1 MKVTIEHPLYD
12 TLLLPTEWRYS
23 AAIVGLIRFFDFIE
37 ETEGKKLYTY
47 TNDEDKNRYAVYSD
61 ICGYIQGILYNSTD
75 LTEERYLLFCEN
87 WYDREFQHRNVEW
100 LLTHIKE
107 FSQDN
112 INDINT
118 YLSGTSSN
126 TVMKKIFKGIKFDGT
141 NTDTIL
147 NLIDEHRLELIKE
160 TFRYKT
166 TMYRNFANTNKLM
179 SDINPHCRLLSYDL
193 DEGRKSKAASYYFDT
208 STFIARDIYEFD
220 FIPFA
225 FTYTKIGFFV
235 NSNTSIDALVKCNNQ
250 LKEKMDV
257 EDQIINNRVIRDG
270 DQTKLIK
277 AMLHS
282 NDFLNCDVEIICKDR
297 EQESFDTMLIRK
309 QALQRLKII
318 YDNYNL
324 RYVHKYNYNYWLN
337 VEEELIRC
345 CLNYTYLDKLLEQLL
360 LLSRMDTESRTIQ
373 IIQPLIEINVEWKG
387 DSAMKDKIKRARG
400 AGYQIGQVIL
410 SKNNGAN
417 KAKGYKNKL
426 TNAILAHDRDRVLE
440 ILLQLSSTQTATPTS
455 NGTNQIGDISTIY
468 DILDT
473 PDNWSDIAISF
484 TNAMIPSAKKEKE
497 EN

>member
-1 MKVTIEHPLYD
+1 MKATIEHPLYD

-23 AAIVGLIRFFDFIE
+23 AAIVGLIRFFDFIQ

-47 TNDEDKNRYAVYSD
+47 TNNEDKDRYVVYSD

-87 WYDREFQHRNVEW
+87 WYDREFQHRNVEA
-100 LLTHIKE
+100 LLTHIQK

-112 INDINT
+112 INDINS
-118 YLSGTSSN
+118 YLNGTSSN

-147 NLIDEHRLELIKE
+147 NLIDEHRLEIIKE

-179 SDINPHCRLLSYDL
+179 SDTNPHCRLLSYDL
-193 DEGRKSKAASYYFDT
+193 DENRKSKAASYYFDT
-208 STFIARDIYEFD
+208 STFIASDIYEFD

-235 NSNTSIDALVKCNNQ
+235 NSNTSIEALVKCNNQ

-257 EDQIINNRVIRDG
+257 EEQIINNRVIRDG

-282 NDFLNCDVEIICKDR
+282 DDFLNCDVEIICKDR

-309 QALQRLKII
+309 QALQRLKKI

-373 IIQPLIEINVEWKG
+373 IIQPLVQINMEWKG
-387 DSAMKDKIKRARG
+387 VNQTMQDTIERAKKVGYYIGKTIKE
-400 AGYQIGQVIL
+400 
-410 SKNNGAN
+410 KNGEN
-417 KAKGYKNKL
+417 KVKSYKNKL
-426 TNAILAHDRDRVLE
+426 INATVSHDRERVLE
-440 ILLQLSSTQTATPTS
+440 IMLQLSGYTD
-455 NGTNQIGDISTIY
+455 GEISTIY
-468 DILDT
+468 DILDN

-484 TNAMIPSAKKEKE
+484 TNAMIPYTKKEKE

>member
-47 TNDEDKNRYAVYSD
+47 TNNEDKDRYAVYSD
-61 ICGYIQGILYNSTD
+61 IFGYIQGILYNSTD

-87 WYDREFQHRNVEW
+87 WYDREFQHRNVEA
-100 LLTHIKE
+100 LLTHIKK

-112 INDINT
+112 INDINS
-118 YLSGTSSN
+118 YLNGTSSN
-126 TVMKKIFKGIKFDGT
+126 TVMKKIFKGIKFDET

-147 NLIDEHRLELIKE
+147 NLIDEHRLEIIKE

-179 SDINPHCRLLSYDL
+179 SDTNPHCRLLSYDL

-208 STFIARDIYEFD
+208 STFIASDIYEFD

-235 NSNTSIDALVKCNNQ
+235 NSNTSIEALVKCNNQ
-250 LKEKMDV
+250 LKENMDV
-257 EDQIINNRVIRDG
+257 EEQIINNRVIRDG

-282 NDFLNCDVEIICKDR
+282 DDFLNCDVEIICKDR
-297 EQESFDTMLIRK
+297 EHESFDTMLIRK
-309 QALQRLKII
+309 QALQRLKKI

-373 IIQPLIEINVEWKG
+373 IIQPLVQINMEWKG
-387 DSAMKDKIKRARG
+387 VNQTMQDTIERAKKVGYYIGKTIKE
-400 AGYQIGQVIL
+400 
-410 SKNNGAN
+410 KNGEN
-417 KAKGYKNKL
+417 KVKSYKNKL
-426 TNAILAHDRDRVLE
+426 INATVSHDRERVLE
-440 ILLQLSSTQTATPTS
+440 IMLQLSGYTD
-455 NGTNQIGDISTIY
+455 GEISTIY
-468 DILDT
+468 DILDN

-484 TNAMIPSAKKEKE
+484 TNAMIPYTKKEKE

>member
-1 MKVTIEHPLYD
+1 MKTTIEHPLYD

-47 TNDEDKNRYAVYSD
+47 TNNEDKDRYAVYSD

-87 WYDREFQHRNVEW
+87 WYDREFQHRNVEA
-100 LLTHIKE
+100 LLTHIQK

-112 INDINT
+112 INDINS
-118 YLSGTSSN
+118 YLNGTSSN

-147 NLIDEHRLELIKE
+147 NLIDEHRLEIIKE

-179 SDINPHCRLLSYDL
+179 SDTNPHCRLLSYDL
-193 DEGRKSKAASYYFDT
+193 DENRKSKAASYYFDT
-208 STFIARDIYEFD
+208 STFIASDIYEFD

-235 NSNTSIDALVKCNNQ
+235 NSNTSIEALVKCNNQ

-257 EDQIINNRVIRDG
+257 EEQIINNRVIRDG

-282 NDFLNCDVEIICKDR
+282 DDFLNCDVEIICKDR

-309 QALQRLKII
+309 QALQRLKKI

-373 IIQPLIEINVEWKG
+373 IIQPLVQINMEWKG
-387 DSAMKDKIKRARG
+387 VNQTMQDTIERAKKVGYYIGKTIKE
-400 AGYQIGQVIL
+400 
-410 SKNNGAN
+410 KNGEN
-417 KAKGYKNKL
+417 KVKSYKNKL
-426 TNAILAHDRDRVLE
+426 INATVSHDRERVLE
-440 ILLQLSSTQTATPTS
+440 IMLQLSGYTD
-455 NGTNQIGDISTIY
+455 GEISTIY
-468 DILDT
+468 DILDN

-484 TNAMIPSAKKEKE
+484 TNAMIPYTKKEKE

>member
-1 MKVTIEHPLYD
+1 MKATIEHPLYD

-47 TNDEDKNRYAVYSD
+47 TNNEDKDRYVVYSD

-87 WYDREFQHRNVEW
+87 WYDREFQHRNVEA
-100 LLTHIKE
+100 LLTHIQK

-112 INDINT
+112 INDINS
-118 YLSGTSSN
+118 YLNGTSSN

-147 NLIDEHRLELIKE
+147 NLIDEHRLEIIKE

-179 SDINPHCRLLSYDL
+179 SDTNPHCRLLSYDL
-193 DEGRKSKAASYYFDT
+193 DENRKSKAASYFFDT
-208 STFIARDIYEFD
+208 STFIASDIYEFD

-235 NSNTSIDALVKCNNQ
+235 NSNTSIEALVKCNNQ

-257 EDQIINNRVIRDG
+257 EEQIINNRVIRDG

-282 NDFLNCDVEIICKDR
+282 DDFLNCDVEIICKDR

-309 QALQRLKII
+309 QALQRLKKI

-373 IIQPLIEINVEWKG
+373 IIQPLVQINMEWKG
-387 DSAMKDKIKRARG
+387 VNQTMQDTIERAKKVGYYIGKTIKE
-400 AGYQIGQVIL
+400 
-410 SKNNGAN
+410 KNGEN
-417 KAKGYKNKL
+417 KVKSYKNKL
-426 TNAILAHDRDRVLE
+426 INATVSHDRERVLE
-440 ILLQLSSTQTATPTS
+440 IMLQLSGYTD
-455 NGTNQIGDISTIY
+455 GEISTIY
-468 DILDT
+468 DILDN

-484 TNAMIPSAKKEKE
+484 TNAMIPYTKKEKE

>member
-37 ETEGKKLYTY
+37 QTEGKKLYTY
-47 TNDEDKNRYAVYSD
+47 TNNEDKDRYAVYSD
-61 ICGYIQGILYNSTD
+61 IFGYIQGILYNSTD

-112 INDINT
+112 INDINS

-141 NTDTIL
+141 NTDTVL

-179 SDINPHCRLLSYDL
+179 SDTNPHCRLLSYDL

-208 STFIARDIYEFD
+208 STFIANDIYEFD

-235 NSNTSIDALVKCNNQ
+235 NSNTSIDALIKCNNQ

-257 EDQIINNRVIRDG
+257 EEQIINNRVIRDG

-309 QALQRLKII
+309 QALQRLKKI

-373 IIQPLIEINVEWKG
+373 IIQPLVQINMEWKG
-387 DSAMKDKIKRARG
+387 VNQTMQDTIERAKKVGYYIGKTIKE
-400 AGYQIGQVIL
+400 
-410 SKNNGAN
+410 KNGEN
-417 KAKGYKNKL
+417 KVKSYKNKL
-426 TNAILAHDRDRVLE
+426 INATVSHDRERVLE
-440 ILLQLSSTQTATPTS
+440 IMLQLSGYTD
-455 NGTNQIGDISTIY
+455 GEISTIY
-468 DILDT
+468 DILDN

-484 TNAMIPSAKKEKE
+484 TNAMIPYTKKEKE

>member
-1 MKVTIEHPLYD
+1 MKTTIEHPLYD

-47 TNDEDKNRYAVYSD
+47 TNNEDKDRYAVYSD

-87 WYDREFQHRNVEW
+87 WYDREFQHRNVEA
-100 LLTHIKE
+100 LLTHIQK

-112 INDINT
+112 INDINS
-118 YLSGTSSN
+118 YLNGTSSN

-147 NLIDEHRLELIKE
+147 NLIDEHRLEIIKE

-179 SDINPHCRLLSYDL
+179 SDTNPHCRLLSYDL
-193 DEGRKSKAASYYFDT
+193 DENRKSKAASYYFDT
-208 STFIARDIYEFD
+208 STFIASDIYEFD

-235 NSNTSIDALVKCNNQ
+235 NSNTSIEALVKCNNQ

-257 EDQIINNRVIRDG
+257 EEQIINNRVIRDG

-309 QALQRLKII
+309 QALQRLKKI

-360 LLSRMDTESRTIQ
+360 LLSRIDTESRTIQ
-373 IIQPLIEINVEWKG
+373 IIQPLVQINMEWKG
-387 DSAMKDKIKRARG
+387 VNQTMQDTIER
-400 AGYQIGQVIL
+400 
-410 SKNNGAN
+410 AN
-417 KAKGYKNKL
+417 KVGYYIGKTIKEKNGENKVKSYKNKL
-426 TNAILAHDRDRVLE
+426 INATVSHDRERVLE
-440 ILLQLSSTQTATPTS
+440 IMLQLSGYTD
-455 NGTNQIGDISTIY
+455 GEISTIY
-468 DILDT
+468 DILDN

-484 TNAMIPSAKKEKE
+484 TNAMIPYTKKEKE

>member
-1 MKVTIEHPLYD
+1 MKTTIEHPLYD

-37 ETEGKKLYTY
+37 QTEGKKLYTY
-47 TNDEDKNRYAVYSD
+47 TNNEDKDRYAVYSD

-87 WYDREFQHRNVEW
+87 WYDREFQHRNVEA
-100 LLTHIKE
+100 LLTHIKK

-112 INDINT
+112 INDINS
-118 YLSGTSSN
+118 YLNGTSSN

-147 NLIDEHRLELIKE
+147 NLIDEHRLEIIKE

-179 SDINPHCRLLSYDL
+179 SDTNPHCRLLSYDL
-193 DEGRKSKAASYYFDT
+193 DENRKSKAASYYFDT
-208 STFIARDIYEFD
+208 STFIASDIYEFD

-235 NSNTSIDALVKCNNQ
+235 NSNTSIEALVKCNNQ

-257 EDQIINNRVIRDG
+257 EEQIINNRVIRDG

-282 NDFLNCDVEIICKDR
+282 DDFLNCDVEIICKDR

-309 QALQRLKII
+309 QALQRLKKI

-373 IIQPLIEINVEWKG
+373 IIQPLVQINMEWKG
-387 DSAMKDKIKRARG
+387 VNQTMQDIIERAKKVGYYIGKTIKE
-400 AGYQIGQVIL
+400 
-410 SKNNGAN
+410 KNGEN
-417 KAKGYKNKL
+417 KVKSYKNKL
-426 TNAILAHDRDRVLE
+426 INATVSHDRERVLE
-440 ILLQLSSTQTATPTS
+440 IMLQLSGYTD
-455 NGTNQIGDISTIY
+455 GEISTIY
-468 DILDT
+468 DILDN

-484 TNAMIPSAKKEKE
+484 TNAMIPYTKKEKE

>member
-1 MKVTIEHPLYD
+1 MKATIEHPLYD

-47 TNDEDKNRYAVYSD
+47 TNNEDKDRYVVYSD

-87 WYDREFQHRNVEW
+87 WYDREFQHRNVEA
-100 LLTHIKE
+100 LLTHIQK

-112 INDINT
+112 INDINS
-118 YLSGTSSN
+118 YLNGTSSN

-147 NLIDEHRLELIKE
+147 NLIDEHRLEIIKE

-179 SDINPHCRLLSYDL
+179 SDTNPHCRLLSYDL
-193 DEGRKSKAASYYFDT
+193 DENRKSKAASYYFDT
-208 STFIARDIYEFD
+208 STFIASDIYEFD

-235 NSNTSIDALVKCNNQ
+235 NSNTSIEALVKCNNQ

-257 EDQIINNRVIRDG
+257 EEQIINNRVIRDG

-282 NDFLNCDVEIICKDR
+282 DDFLNCDVEIICKDR

-309 QALQRLKII
+309 QALQRLKKI

-345 CLNYTYLDKLLEQLL
+345 CLNYIYLDKLLEQLL

-373 IIQPLIEINVEWKG
+373 IIQPLVQINMEWKG
-387 DSAMKDKIKRARG
+387 VNQTMQDTIERAKKVGYYIGKTIKE
-400 AGYQIGQVIL
+400 
-410 SKNNGAN
+410 KNGEN
-417 KAKGYKNKL
+417 KVKSYKNKL
-426 TNAILAHDRDRVLE
+426 INATVSHDRERVLE
-440 ILLQLSSTQTATPTS
+440 IMLQLSGYTD
-455 NGTNQIGDISTIY
+455 GEISTIY
-468 DILDT
+468 DILDN

-484 TNAMIPSAKKEKE
+484 TNAMIPYTKKEKE

>member
-87 WYDREFQHRNVEW
+87 WYGREFQHRNIEW
-100 LLTHIKE
+100 LLTRIKE

-112 INDINT
+112 INDINS
-118 YLSGTSSN
+118 YLNGTSSN
-126 TVMKKIFKGIKFDGT
+126 TVMKKVFKGIKFDGT

-235 NSNTSIDALVKCNNQ
+235 NSNTSIEALVKCNNQ

-257 EDQIINNRVIRDG
+257 EEQIINNRVIRDG

-309 QALQRLKII
+309 QALQRLKKI

-360 LLSRMDTESRTIQ
+360 LLSRIDTESRTIQ
-373 IIQPLIEINVEWKG
+373 IIQPLVQINMEWKG
-387 DSAMKDKIKRARG
+387 VNQTMQDTIERAKKVGYYIGKTIKE
-400 AGYQIGQVIL
+400 
-410 SKNNGAN
+410 KNGEN
-417 KAKGYKNKL
+417 KVKSYKNKL
-426 TNAILAHDRDRVLE
+426 INATVSHDRERVLE
-440 ILLQLSSTQTATPTS
+440 IMLQLSGYTD
-455 NGTNQIGDISTIY
+455 GEISTIY
-468 DILDT
+468 DILDN

-484 TNAMIPSAKKEKE
+484 TNAMIPYTKKEKE

>member
-1 MKVTIEHPLYD
+1 MKATIEHPLYD

-47 TNDEDKNRYAVYSD
+47 TNNEDKDRYVVYSD

-87 WYDREFQHRNVEW
+87 WYDREFQHRNVEA
-100 LLTHIKE
+100 LLTHIQK

-112 INDINT
+112 INDINS
-118 YLSGTSSN
+118 YLNGTSSN

-147 NLIDEHRLELIKE
+147 NLIDEHRLEIIKE

-179 SDINPHCRLLSYDL
+179 SDTNPHCRLLSYDL
-193 DEGRKSKAASYYFDT
+193 DENRKSKAASYYFDT
-208 STFIARDIYEFD
+208 STFIASDIYEFD

-235 NSNTSIDALVKCNNQ
+235 NSNTSIEALVKCNNQ

-257 EDQIINNRVIRDG
+257 EEQIINNRVIRDG

-282 NDFLNCDVEIICKDR
+282 DDFLNCDVEIICKDR

-309 QALQRLKII
+309 QALQRLKKI

-324 RYVHKYNYNYWLN
+324 RHVHKYNYNYWLN

-373 IIQPLIEINVEWKG
+373 IIQPLVQINMEWKG
-387 DSAMKDKIKRARG
+387 VNQTMQDTIERAKKVGYYIGKTIKE
-400 AGYQIGQVIL
+400 
-410 SKNNGAN
+410 KNGEN
-417 KAKGYKNKL
+417 KVKSYKNKL
-426 TNAILAHDRDRVLE
+426 INATVSHDRERVLE
-440 ILLQLSSTQTATPTS
+440 IMLQLSGYTD
-455 NGTNQIGDISTIY
+455 GEISTIY
-468 DILDT
+468 DILDN

-484 TNAMIPSAKKEKE
+484 TNAMIPYTKKEKE

>member
-1 MKVTIEHPLYD
+1 MKVTIDHPLYD

-37 ETEGKKLYTY
+37 QTEGKKLYTY
-47 TNDEDKNRYAVYSD
+47 TNNEDKDRYAVYSD
-61 ICGYIQGILYNSTD
+61 IFGYIQGILYNSTD

-87 WYDREFQHRNVEW
+87 WYDREFQHRNVEA
-100 LLTHIKE
+100 LLTHIKK

-112 INDINT
+112 INDINS
-118 YLSGTSSN
+118 YLNGTSSN
-126 TVMKKIFKGIKFDGT
+126 TVMKKIFKGIKFDET

-147 NLIDEHRLELIKE
+147 NLIDEHRLEIIKE

-179 SDINPHCRLLSYDL
+179 SDTNPHCRLLSYDL

-208 STFIARDIYEFD
+208 STFIASDIYEFD

-235 NSNTSIDALVKCNNQ
+235 NSNTSIEALVKCNNQ
-250 LKEKMDV
+250 LKENMDV
-257 EDQIINNRVIRDG
+257 EEQIINNRVIRDG

-282 NDFLNCDVEIICKDR
+282 DDFLNCDVEIICKDR
-297 EQESFDTMLIRK
+297 EHESFDTMLIRK
-309 QALQRLKII
+309 QALQRLKKI

-345 CLNYTYLDKLLEQLL
+345 FLNYTYLDKLLEQLL

-373 IIQPLIEINVEWKG
+373 IIQPLVQINMEWKG
-387 DSAMKDKIKRARG
+387 VNQTMQDTIERAKKVGYYIGKTIKE
-400 AGYQIGQVIL
+400 
-410 SKNNGAN
+410 KNGEN
-417 KAKGYKNKL
+417 KVKSYKNKL
-426 TNAILAHDRDRVLE
+426 INATVSHDRERVLE
-440 ILLQLSSTQTATPTS
+440 IMLQLSGYTD
-455 NGTNQIGDISTIY
+455 GEISTIY
-468 DILDT
+468 DILDN

-484 TNAMIPSAKKEKE
+484 TNAMIPYTKKEKE

>member
-1 MKVTIEHPLYD
+1 MKTTIEHPLYD

-47 TNDEDKNRYAVYSD
+47 TNDEDKDRYAVYSD

-87 WYDREFQHRNVEW
+87 WYDREFQHRNVEA
-100 LLTHIKE
+100 LLTHIQK

-112 INDINT
+112 INDINS
-118 YLSGTSSN
+118 YLNGTSSN

-147 NLIDEHRLELIKE
+147 NLIDEHRLEIIKE

-179 SDINPHCRLLSYDL
+179 SDTNPHCRLLSYDL
-193 DEGRKSKAASYYFDT
+193 DENRKSKAASYYFDT
-208 STFIARDIYEFD
+208 STFIASDIYEFD

-235 NSNTSIDALVKCNNQ
+235 NSNTSIEALVKCNNQ

-257 EDQIINNRVIRDG
+257 EEQIINNRVIRDG

-282 NDFLNCDVEIICKDR
+282 DDFLNCDVEIICKDR

-309 QALQRLKII
+309 QALQRLKKI

-373 IIQPLIEINVEWKG
+373 IIQPLVQINMEWKG
-387 DSAMKDKIKRARG
+387 VNQTMQDTIERAKKVGYYIGKTIKE
-400 AGYQIGQVIL
+400 
-410 SKNNGAN
+410 KNGEN
-417 KAKGYKNKL
+417 KVKSYKNKL
-426 TNAILAHDRDRVLE
+426 INATVSHDRERVLE
-440 ILLQLSSTQTATPTS
+440 IMLQLSGYTD
-455 NGTNQIGDISTIY
+455 GEISTIY
-468 DILDT
+468 DILDN

-484 TNAMIPSAKKEKE
+484 TNAMIPYTKKEKE

>member
-1 MKVTIEHPLYD
+1 MKATIEHPLYD

-47 TNDEDKNRYAVYSD
+47 TNNEDKDRYVVYSD

-87 WYDREFQHRNVEW
+87 WYDREFQHRNVEA
-100 LLTHIKE
+100 LLTHIQK

-112 INDINT
+112 INDINS
-118 YLSGTSSN
+118 YLNGTSSN

-147 NLIDEHRLELIKE
+147 NLIDEHRLEIIKE

-179 SDINPHCRLLSYDL
+179 SDTNPHCRLLSYDL
-193 DEGRKSKAASYYFDT
+193 DENRKSKAASYYFDT
-208 STFIARDIYEFD
+208 STFIASDIYEFD

-235 NSNTSIDALVKCNNQ
+235 NSNTSIEALVKCNNQ

-257 EDQIINNRVIRDG
+257 EEQIINNRVIRDG

-282 NDFLNCDVEIICKDR
+282 DDFLNCDVEIICKDR

-309 QALQRLKII
+309 QALQRLKKI

-345 CLNYTYLDKLLEQLL
+345 CLNYTYLDKLHEQLL

-373 IIQPLIEINVEWKG
+373 IIQPLVQINMEWKG
-387 DSAMKDKIKRARG
+387 VNQTMQDTIERAKKVGYYIGKTIKE
-400 AGYQIGQVIL
+400 
-410 SKNNGAN
+410 KNGEN
-417 KAKGYKNKL
+417 KVKSYKNKL
-426 TNAILAHDRDRVLE
+426 INATVSHDRERVLE
-440 ILLQLSSTQTATPTS
+440 IMLQLSGYTD
-455 NGTNQIGDISTIY
+455 GEISTIY
-468 DILDT
+468 DILDN

-484 TNAMIPSAKKEKE
+484 TNAMIPYTKKEKE

>member
-23 AAIVGLIRFFDFIE
+23 AAIVGLIRFFNFIE

-47 TNDEDKNRYAVYSD
+47 TNDEDKDHYAVYSD

-87 WYDREFQHRNVEW
+87 CYDRELQHRNVEW

-112 INDINT
+112 INDINS

-179 SDINPHCRLLSYDL
+179 SDTNPHCRLLSYDL

-208 STFIARDIYEFD
+208 STFIASDICEFD

-225 FTYTKIGFFV
+225 FTYTKIGFFI

-257 EDQIINNRVIRDG
+257 EEQIINNRVIRDG

-282 NDFLNCDVEIICKDR
+282 DDFLNCDVEIICKDR

-309 QALQRLKII
+309 LALQRLKKI

-373 IIQPLIEINVEWKG
+373 IIQPLVQINMEWKG
-387 DSAMKDKIKRARG
+387 VNQTMQDTIERAKK
-400 AGYQIGQVIL
+400 AGYSIGKTIKE
-410 SKNNGAN
+410 KNGEN
-417 KAKGYKNKL
+417 KVKSYKNKL
-426 TNAILAHDRDRVLE
+426 INATVSHDRERVLE
-440 ILLQLSSTQTATPTS
+440 IMLQLSGYTD
-455 NGTNQIGDISTIY
+455 GEISTIY

-484 TNAMIPSAKKEKE
+484 TNAMIPYTKKEKE

>member
-1 MKVTIEHPLYD
+1 MKTTIEHPLYD

-37 ETEGKKLYTY
+37 ETEGKELYTY
-47 TNDEDKNRYAVYSD
+47 TNNEDKDRYAVYSD

-87 WYDREFQHRNVEW
+87 WYDREFQHRNVEA
-100 LLTHIKE
+100 LLTHIQK

-112 INDINT
+112 INDINS
-118 YLSGTSSN
+118 YLNGTSSN

-147 NLIDEHRLELIKE
+147 NLIDEHRLEIIKE

-179 SDINPHCRLLSYDL
+179 SDTNPHCRLLSYDL
-193 DEGRKSKAASYYFDT
+193 DENRKSKAASYYFDT
-208 STFIARDIYEFD
+208 STFIASDIYEFD

-235 NSNTSIDALVKCNNQ
+235 NSNTSIEALVKCNNQ

-257 EDQIINNRVIRDG
+257 EEQIINNRVIRDG

-309 QALQRLKII
+309 QALQRLKKI

-360 LLSRMDTESRTIQ
+360 LLSRIDTESRTIQ
-373 IIQPLIEINVEWKG
+373 IIQPLVQINMEWKG
-387 DSAMKDKIKRARG
+387 VNQTMQDTIERAKKVGYYIGKTIKE
-400 AGYQIGQVIL
+400 
-410 SKNNGAN
+410 KNGEN
-417 KAKGYKNKL
+417 KVKSYKNKL
-426 TNAILAHDRDRVLE
+426 INATVSHDRERVLE
-440 ILLQLSSTQTATPTS
+440 IMLQLSGYTD
-455 NGTNQIGDISTIY
+455 GEISTIY
-468 DILDT
+468 DILDN

-484 TNAMIPSAKKEKE
+484 TNAMIPYTKKEKE

>member
-1 MKVTIEHPLYD
+1 MKATIEHPLYD

-47 TNDEDKNRYAVYSD
+47 TNNEDKDRYVVYSD
-61 ICGYIQGILYNSTD
+61 IGGYIQGILYNSTD

-87 WYDREFQHRNVEW
+87 WYGREFRHRNVEW

-112 INDINT
+112 INDINS
-118 YLSGTSSN
+118 YLNGTSSN
-126 TVMKKIFKGIKFDGT
+126 TVMKKIFKGIKFDET

-147 NLIDEHRLELIKE
+147 NLIDEHRLEIIKE

-179 SDINPHCRLLSYDL
+179 SDTNPHCRLLSYDL

-208 STFIARDIYEFD
+208 STFIASDIYEFD

-235 NSNTSIDALVKCNNQ
+235 NSNTSIEALVKCNNQ
-250 LKEKMDV
+250 LKENMDV
-257 EDQIINNRVIRDG
+257 EEQIINNRVIRDG

-282 NDFLNCDVEIICKDR
+282 DAFLNCDVEIICKDR
-297 EQESFDTMLIRK
+297 EHESFDTMLIRK
-309 QALQRLKII
+309 QALQRLKKI

-373 IIQPLIEINVEWKG
+373 IIQPLVQINMEWKG
-387 DSAMKDKIKRARG
+387 VNQTMQDTIERAKKVGYYIGKTIKE
-400 AGYQIGQVIL
+400 
-410 SKNNGAN
+410 KNGEN
-417 KAKGYKNKL
+417 KVKSYKNKL
-426 TNAILAHDRDRVLE
+426 INATVSHDRERVLE
-440 ILLQLSSTQTATPTS
+440 IMLQLSGYTD
-455 NGTNQIGDISTIY
+455 GEISTIY
-468 DILDT
+468 DILDN

-484 TNAMIPSAKKEKE
+484 TNAMIPYTKKEKE

>member
-37 ETEGKKLYTY
+37 QTEGKKLYTY
-47 TNDEDKNRYAVYSD
+47 TNNEDKDRYAVYSD
-61 ICGYIQGILYNSTD
+61 IFGYIQGILYNSTD

-87 WYDREFQHRNVEW
+87 WYDREFQHRNVEA
-100 LLTHIKE
+100 LLTHIKK

-112 INDINT
+112 INDINS
-118 YLSGTSSN
+118 YLNGTSSN
-126 TVMKKIFKGIKFDGT
+126 TVMKKIFKGIKFDET

-147 NLIDEHRLELIKE
+147 NLIDEHRLEIIKE

-179 SDINPHCRLLSYDL
+179 SDTNPHCRLLSYDL

-208 STFIARDIYEFD
+208 STFIASDIYEFD

-235 NSNTSIDALVKCNNQ
+235 NSNTSIEALVKCNNQ
-250 LKEKMDV
+250 LKENMDV
-257 EDQIINNRVIRDG
+257 EEQIINNRVIRDG

-282 NDFLNCDVEIICKDR
+282 DDFLNCDVEIICKDR
-297 EQESFDTMLIRK
+297 EHESFDTMLIRK
-309 QALQRLKII
+309 QALQRLKKI

-360 LLSRMDTESRTIQ
+360 LLSRIDTESRTIQ
-373 IIQPLIEINVEWKG
+373 IIQPLVQINMEWKG
-387 DSAMKDKIKRARG
+387 VNQTMQDTIERAKKVGYYIGKTIKE
-400 AGYQIGQVIL
+400 
-410 SKNNGAN
+410 KNGEN
-417 KAKGYKNKL
+417 KVKSYKNKL
-426 TNAILAHDRDRVLE
+426 INATVSHDRERVLE
-440 ILLQLSSTQTATPTS
+440 IMLQLSGYTD
-455 NGTNQIGDISTIY
+455 GEISTIY
-468 DILDT
+468 DILDN

-484 TNAMIPSAKKEKE
+484 TNAMIPYTKKEKE

>member
-1 MKVTIEHPLYD
+1 MKTTIEHPLYD

-47 TNDEDKNRYAVYSD
+47 TNNEDKDRYAVYSD

-87 WYDREFQHRNVEW
+87 WYDREFQHRNVEA
-100 LLTHIKE
+100 LLTHIQK

-112 INDINT
+112 INDINS
-118 YLSGTSSN
+118 YLNGTSSN

-147 NLIDEHRLELIKE
+147 NLIDEHRLEIIKE

-179 SDINPHCRLLSYDL
+179 SDTNPHCRLLSYDL
-193 DEGRKSKAASYYFDT
+193 DENRKSKAASYYFDT
-208 STFIARDIYEFD
+208 STFIASDIYEFD

-235 NSNTSIDALVKCNNQ
+235 NSNTSIEALVKCNNQ

-257 EDQIINNRVIRDG
+257 EEQIINNRVIRDG

-309 QALQRLKII
+309 QALQRLKKI

-360 LLSRMDTESRTIQ
+360 LLSRIDTESRTIQ
-373 IIQPLIEINVEWKG
+373 IIQPLVQINMEWKG
-387 DSAMKDKIKRARG
+387 VNQTMQDTIERAKKVGYYIGKTIKE
-400 AGYQIGQVIL
+400 
-410 SKNNGAN
+410 KNGEN
-417 KAKGYKNKL
+417 KVKSYKNKL
-426 TNAILAHDRDRVLE
+426 INATVSHDRERVLE
-440 ILLQLSSTQTATPTS
+440 IMLQLSGYTD
-455 NGTNQIGDISTIY
+455 GEISTIY
-468 DILDT
+468 DILDN

-484 TNAMIPSAKKEKE
+484 TNAMIPYTKKEKE

>member
-1 MKVTIEHPLYD
+1 MKATIEHPLYD

-47 TNDEDKNRYAVYSD
+47 TNDEDKDRYAVYSD

-112 INDINT
+112 INDINS
-118 YLSGTSSN
+118 YLNGTSSN
-126 TVMKKIFKGIKFDGT
+126 TVMKKVFKGIKFDGT

-147 NLIDEHRLELIKE
+147 NLIDEHRLEIIKE

-179 SDINPHCRLLSYDL
+179 SDTNPHCRLLSYDL
-193 DEGRKSKAASYYFDT
+193 DENRKSKAASYYFDT
-208 STFIARDIYEFD
+208 STFIASDIYEFD

-235 NSNTSIDALVKCNNQ
+235 NSNTSIEALVKCNNQ

-257 EDQIINNRVIRDG
+257 EEQIINNRVIRDG

-282 NDFLNCDVEIICKDR
+282 DDFLNCDVEIICKDR

-309 QALQRLKII
+309 QALQRLKKI

-373 IIQPLIEINVEWKG
+373 IIQPLVQINMEWKG
-387 DSAMKDKIKRARG
+387 VNQTMQDTIERAKKVGYYIGKTIKE
-400 AGYQIGQVIL
+400 
-410 SKNNGAN
+410 KNGEN
-417 KAKGYKNKL
+417 KVKSYKNKL
-426 TNAILAHDRDRVLE
+426 INATVSHDRERVLE
-440 ILLQLSSTQTATPTS
+440 IMLQLSGYTD
-455 NGTNQIGDISTIY
+455 GEISTIY
-468 DILDT
+468 DILDN

-484 TNAMIPSAKKEKE
+484 TNAMIPYTKKEKE

>member
-1 MKVTIEHPLYD
+1 MKATIEHPLYD

-47 TNDEDKNRYAVYSD
+47 TNNEDKDRYAVYSD

-87 WYDREFQHRNVEW
+87 WYDREFQHRNVEA
-100 LLTHIKE
+100 LLTHIQK

-112 INDINT
+112 INDINS
-118 YLSGTSSN
+118 YLNGTSSN

-147 NLIDEHRLELIKE
+147 NLIDEHRLEIIKE

-166 TMYRNFANTNKLM
+166 TMYRNFASTNKLM
-179 SDINPHCRLLSYDL
+179 SDTNPHCRLLSYDL
-193 DEGRKSKAASYYFDT
+193 DENRKSKAASYYFDT
-208 STFIARDIYEFD
+208 STFIASDIYEFD

-235 NSNTSIDALVKCNNQ
+235 NSNTSIEALVKCNNQ

-257 EDQIINNRVIRDG
+257 EEQIINNRVIRDG

-282 NDFLNCDVEIICKDR
+282 DDFLNCDVEIICKDR

-309 QALQRLKII
+309 QALQRLKKI

-373 IIQPLIEINVEWKG
+373 IIQPLVQINMEWKG
-387 DSAMKDKIKRARG
+387 VNQTMQDTIERAKKVGYYIGKTIKE
-400 AGYQIGQVIL
+400 
-410 SKNNGAN
+410 KNGEN
-417 KAKGYKNKL
+417 KVKSYKNKL
-426 TNAILAHDRDRVLE
+426 INATVSHDRERVLE
-440 ILLQLSSTQTATPTS
+440 IMLQLSGYTD
-455 NGTNQIGDISTIY
+455 GEISTIY
-468 DILDT
+468 DILDN

-484 TNAMIPSAKKEKE
+484 TNAMIPYTKKEKE

>member
-1 MKVTIEHPLYD
+1 MKTTIEHPLYD

-47 TNDEDKNRYAVYSD
+47 TNNEDKDRYAVYSD

-87 WYDREFQHRNVEW
+87 WYDREFQHRNVEA
-100 LLTHIKE
+100 LLTHIQK

-112 INDINT
+112 INDINS
-118 YLSGTSSN
+118 YLNGTSSN

-147 NLIDEHRLELIKE
+147 NLIDEHRLEIIKE

-179 SDINPHCRLLSYDL
+179 SDTNPHCRLLSYDL
-193 DEGRKSKAASYYFDT
+193 DENRKSKAASYYFDT
-208 STFIARDIYEFD
+208 STFIASDIYEFD

-235 NSNTSIDALVKCNNQ
+235 NSNTSIEALVKCNNQ

-257 EDQIINNRVIRDG
+257 EEQIINNRMIRDG

-309 QALQRLKII
+309 QALQRLKKI

-360 LLSRMDTESRTIQ
+360 LLSRIDTESRTIQ
-373 IIQPLIEINVEWKG
+373 IIQPLVQINMEWKG
-387 DSAMKDKIKRARG
+387 VNQTMQDTIERAKKVGYYIGKTIKE
-400 AGYQIGQVIL
+400 
-410 SKNNGAN
+410 KNGEN
-417 KAKGYKNKL
+417 KVKSYKNKL
-426 TNAILAHDRDRVLE
+426 INATVSHDRERVLE
-440 ILLQLSSTQTATPTS
+440 IMLQLSGYTD
-455 NGTNQIGDISTIY
+455 GEISTIY
-468 DILDT
+468 DILDN

-484 TNAMIPSAKKEKE
+484 TNAMIPYTKKEKE

>member
-1 MKVTIEHPLYD
+1 MKATIEHPLYD

-47 TNDEDKNRYAVYSD
+47 TNNDDKDRYAVYSD

-87 WYDREFQHRNVEW
+87 WYGREFQHRNVEW

-112 INDINT
+112 INDINS
-118 YLSGTSSN
+118 YLNGTSSN
-126 TVMKKIFKGIKFDGT
+126 TVMKNVFKGIKFDGT

-235 NSNTSIDALVKCNNQ
+235 NSNTSVEALVKCNNQ

-257 EDQIINNRVIRDG
+257 EEQIINNRVIRDG

-309 QALQRLKII
+309 QALQRLKKI

-373 IIQPLIEINVEWKG
+373 IIQPLVQINMEWKG
-387 DSAMKDKIKRARG
+387 VNQTMQDTIERAKKVGYYIGKTIKE
-400 AGYQIGQVIL
+400 
-410 SKNNGAN
+410 KNGEN
-417 KAKGYKNKL
+417 KVKSYKNKL
-426 TNAILAHDRDRVLE
+426 INATVSHDRERVLE
-440 ILLQLSSTQTATPTS
+440 IMLQLSGYTD
-455 NGTNQIGDISTIY
+455 GEISTIY
-468 DILDT
+468 DILDN

-484 TNAMIPSAKKEKE
+484 TNAMIPYTKKEKE

>member
-1 MKVTIEHPLYD
+1 MKATIEHPLYD

-47 TNDEDKNRYAVYSD
+47 TNNEDKDRYVVYSD

-87 WYDREFQHRNVEW
+87 WYDREFQHRNVEA
-100 LLTHIKE
+100 LLTHIQK

-112 INDINT
+112 INDINS
-118 YLSGTSSN
+118 YLNGTSSN

-147 NLIDEHRLELIKE
+147 NLIDEHRLEIIKE

-179 SDINPHCRLLSYDL
+179 SDTNPHCRLLSYDL

-208 STFIARDIYEFD
+208 STFIASDIYEFD

-235 NSNTSIDALVKCNNQ
+235 NSNTSIEALVKCNNQ

-257 EDQIINNRVIRDG
+257 EEQIINNRVIRDG

-309 QALQRLKII
+309 QALQRLKKI

-360 LLSRMDTESRTIQ
+360 LLSRIDTESRTIQ
-373 IIQPLIEINVEWKG
+373 IIQPLVQINMEWKG
-387 DSAMKDKIKRARG
+387 VNQTMQDTIERAKKVGYYIGKTIKE
-400 AGYQIGQVIL
+400 
-410 SKNNGAN
+410 KNGEN
-417 KAKGYKNKL
+417 KVKSYKNKL
-426 TNAILAHDRDRVLE
+426 INATVSHDRERVLE
-440 ILLQLSSTQTATPTS
+440 IMLQLSGYTD
-455 NGTNQIGDISTIY
+455 GEISTIY
-468 DILDT
+468 DILDN

-484 TNAMIPSAKKEKE
+484 TNAMIPYTKKEKE

>member
-1 MKVTIEHPLYD
+1 MKTTIEHPLYD

-47 TNDEDKNRYAVYSD
+47 TNNEYKDRYAVYSD

-87 WYDREFQHRNVEW
+87 WYDREFQHRNVEA
-100 LLTHIKE
+100 LLTHIQK

-112 INDINT
+112 INDINS
-118 YLSGTSSN
+118 YLNGTSSN

-147 NLIDEHRLELIKE
+147 NLIDEHRLEIIKE

-179 SDINPHCRLLSYDL
+179 SDTNPHCRLLSYDL
-193 DEGRKSKAASYYFDT
+193 DENRKSKAASYYFDT
-208 STFIARDIYEFD
+208 STFIASDIYEFD

-235 NSNTSIDALVKCNNQ
+235 NSNTSIEALVKCNNQ

-257 EDQIINNRVIRDG
+257 EEQIINNRVIRDG

-309 QALQRLKII
+309 QALQRLKKI

-360 LLSRMDTESRTIQ
+360 LLSRIDTESRTIQ
-373 IIQPLIEINVEWKG
+373 IIQPLVQINMEWKG
-387 DSAMKDKIKRARG
+387 VNQTMQDTIERAKKVGYYIGKTIKE
-400 AGYQIGQVIL
+400 
-410 SKNNGAN
+410 KNGEN
-417 KAKGYKNKL
+417 KVKSYKNKL
-426 TNAILAHDRDRVLE
+426 INATVSHDRERVLE
-440 ILLQLSSTQTATPTS
+440 IMLQLSGYTD
-455 NGTNQIGDISTIY
+455 GEISTIY
-468 DILDT
+468 DILDN

-484 TNAMIPSAKKEKE
+484 TNAMIPYTKKEKE

>member
-1 MKVTIEHPLYD
+1 MKATIEHPLYD

-47 TNDEDKNRYAVYSD
+47 TNDEDKDRYAVYSD

-87 WYDREFQHRNVEW
+87 WYGREFQHRNVEA
-100 LLTHIKE
+100 LLTHIQK

-112 INDINT
+112 INDINS
-118 YLSGTSSN
+118 YLNGTSSN

-147 NLIDEHRLELIKE
+147 NLIDEHRLEIIKE

-193 DEGRKSKAASYYFDT
+193 DENRKSKAASYYFDT
-208 STFIARDIYEFD
+208 STFIASDIYEFD

-235 NSNTSIDALVKCNNQ
+235 NSNTSIEALVKCNNQ

-257 EDQIINNRVIRDG
+257 EEQIINNRVIRDG

-282 NDFLNCDVEIICKDR
+282 DDFLNCDVEIICKDR

-309 QALQRLKII
+309 QALQRLKKI

-373 IIQPLIEINVEWKG
+373 IIQPLVQINMEWKG
-387 DSAMKDKIKRARG
+387 VNQTMQDTIERAKKVGYYIGKTIKE
-400 AGYQIGQVIL
+400 
-410 SKNNGAN
+410 KNGEN
-417 KAKGYKNKL
+417 KVKSYKNKL
-426 TNAILAHDRDRVLE
+426 INATVSHDRERVLE
-440 ILLQLSSTQTATPTS
+440 IMLQLSGYTD
-455 NGTNQIGDISTIY
+455 GEISTIY
-468 DILDT
+468 DILDN

-484 TNAMIPSAKKEKE
+484 TNAMIPYTKKGKE

>member
-1 MKVTIEHPLYD
+1 MKTTIEHPLYD
-12 TLLLPTEWRYS
+12 TLLLPTEWLYS

-47 TNDEDKNRYAVYSD
+47 TNNEDKDRYAVYSD

-87 WYDREFQHRNVEW
+87 WYDREFQHRNVEA
-100 LLTHIKE
+100 LLTHIQK

-112 INDINT
+112 INDINS
-118 YLSGTSSN
+118 YLNGTSSN

-147 NLIDEHRLELIKE
+147 NLIDEHRLEIIKE

-179 SDINPHCRLLSYDL
+179 SDTNPHCRLLSYDL
-193 DEGRKSKAASYYFDT
+193 DENRKSKAASYYFDT
-208 STFIARDIYEFD
+208 STFIASDIYEFD

-235 NSNTSIDALVKCNNQ
+235 NSNTSIEALVKCNNQ

-257 EDQIINNRVIRDG
+257 EEQIINNRVIRDG

-309 QALQRLKII
+309 QALQRLKKI

-360 LLSRMDTESRTIQ
+360 LLSRIDTESRTIQ
-373 IIQPLIEINVEWKG
+373 IIQPLVQINMEWKG
-387 DSAMKDKIKRARG
+387 VNQTMQDTIERAKKVGYYIGKTIKE
-400 AGYQIGQVIL
+400 
-410 SKNNGAN
+410 KNGEN
-417 KAKGYKNKL
+417 KVKSYKNKL
-426 TNAILAHDRDRVLE
+426 INATVSHDRERVLE
-440 ILLQLSSTQTATPTS
+440 IMLQLSGYTD
-455 NGTNQIGDISTIY
+455 GEISTIY
-468 DILDT
+468 DILDN

-484 TNAMIPSAKKEKE
+484 TNAMIPYTKKEKE

>member
-1 MKVTIEHPLYD
+1 MKATIEHPLYD

-47 TNDEDKNRYAVYSD
+47 TNNEDKDRYAVYSD
-61 ICGYIQGILYNSTD
+61 IFGYIQGILYNSTD

-87 WYDREFQHRNVEW
+87 WYDREFQHRNVEA
-100 LLTHIKE
+100 LLTHIQK

-112 INDINT
+112 INDINS
-118 YLSGTSSN
+118 YLNGTSSN
-126 TVMKKIFKGIKFDGT
+126 TVMKKIFKGIKFDET

-147 NLIDEHRLELIKE
+147 NLIDEHRLEIIKE

-179 SDINPHCRLLSYDL
+179 SDTNPHCRLLSYDL

-208 STFIARDIYEFD
+208 STFIASDIYEFD

-235 NSNTSIDALVKCNNQ
+235 NSNTSIEALVKCNNQ
-250 LKEKMDV
+250 LKENMDV
-257 EDQIINNRVIRDG
+257 EEQIINNRVIRDG

-282 NDFLNCDVEIICKDR
+282 DDFLNCDVEIICKDR

-309 QALQRLKII
+309 QALQRLKKI

-373 IIQPLIEINVEWKG
+373 IIQPLVQINMEWKG
-387 DSAMKDKIKRARG
+387 VNQTMQDTIERAKKVGYYIGKTIKE
-400 AGYQIGQVIL
+400 
-410 SKNNGAN
+410 KNGEN
-417 KAKGYKNKL
+417 KVKSYKNKL
-426 TNAILAHDRDRVLE
+426 INATVSHDRERVLE
-440 ILLQLSSTQTATPTS
+440 IMLQLSGYTD
-455 NGTNQIGDISTIY
+455 GEISTIY
-468 DILDT
+468 DILDN

-484 TNAMIPSAKKEKE
+484 TNAMIPYTKKEKE

>member
-1 MKVTIEHPLYD
+1 MKATIEHPLYD

-47 TNDEDKNRYAVYSD
+47 TNNEDKDRYVVYSD
-61 ICGYIQGILYNSTD
+61 IGGYIQGILYNSTD

-87 WYDREFQHRNVEW
+87 WYGREFRHRNVEW

-112 INDINT
+112 INDINS
-118 YLSGTSSN
+118 YLNGTSSN
-126 TVMKKIFKGIKFDGT
+126 TVMKKIFNGTKFDGT

-160 TFRYKT
+160 TFRNKPNMYK
-166 TMYRNFANTNKLM
+166 NFANINKLL
-179 SDINPHCRLLSYDL
+179 SNSNPHCRLLGYDL
-193 DEGRKSKAASYYFDT
+193 DEGKKNKSVSYYFDT
-208 STFIARDIYEFD
+208 STFIASDIYEFD

-235 NSNTSIDALVKCNNQ
+235 NSNTSIEALVKCNNQ

-257 EDQIINNRVIRDG
+257 EEQIINNRVIRDG

-282 NDFLNCDVEIICKDR
+282 DDFLNCDVEIICKDR

-309 QALQRLKII
+309 QALQRLKKI

-373 IIQPLIEINVEWKG
+373 IIQPLVQINMEWKG
-387 DSAMKDKIKRARG
+387 VNQTMQDTIERAKKVGYYIGKTIKE
-400 AGYQIGQVIL
+400 
-410 SKNNGAN
+410 KNGEN
-417 KAKGYKNKL
+417 KVKSYKNKL
-426 TNAILAHDRDRVLE
+426 INATVSHDRERVLE
-440 ILLQLSSTQTATPTS
+440 IMLQLSGYTD
-455 NGTNQIGDISTIY
+455 GEISTIY
-468 DILDT
+468 DILDN

-484 TNAMIPSAKKEKE
+484 TNAMIPYTKKEKE

>member
-1 MKVTIEHPLYD
+1 MKATIEHPLYD

-87 WYDREFQHRNVEW
+87 WYGREFQHRNIEW
-100 LLTHIKE
+100 LLTRIKE

-112 INDINT
+112 INDINS
-118 YLSGTSSN
+118 YLNGTSSN
-126 TVMKKIFKGIKFDGT
+126 TVMKKVFKGIKFDGT

-179 SDINPHCRLLSYDL
+179 SDTNPHCRLLSYDL
-193 DEGRKSKAASYYFDT
+193 DENRKSKAASYYFDT
-208 STFIARDIYEFD
+208 STFIASDIYEFD

-235 NSNTSIDALVKCNNQ
+235 NSNTSIEALVKCNNQ

-257 EDQIINNRVIRDG
+257 EEQIINNRVIRDG

-282 NDFLNCDVEIICKDR
+282 DDFLNCDVEIICKDR

-373 IIQPLIEINVEWKG
+373 IIQPLVQINMEWKG
-387 DSAMKDKIKRARG
+387 VNQTMQDTIERAKKVGYYIGKTIKE
-400 AGYQIGQVIL
+400 
-410 SKNNGAN
+410 KNGEN
-417 KAKGYKNKL
+417 KVKSYKNKL
-426 TNAILAHDRDRVLE
+426 INATVSHDRERVLE
-440 ILLQLSSTQTATPTS
+440 IMLQLSGYTD
-455 NGTNQIGDISTIY
+455 GEISTIY
-468 DILDT
+468 DILDN

-484 TNAMIPSAKKEKE
+484 TNAMIPYTKKEKE

>member
-1 MKVTIEHPLYD
+1 MKATIEHPLYD

-23 AAIVGLIRFFDFIE
+23 AAIIGLIRFFDFIE

-47 TNDEDKNRYAVYSD
+47 TNNDDKDRYAVYSD

-87 WYDREFQHRNVEW
+87 WYGREFQHRNVEW

-112 INDINT
+112 INDINS
-118 YLSGTSSN
+118 YLNGTSSN
-126 TVMKKIFKGIKFDGT
+126 TVMKNVFKGIKFDGT

-235 NSNTSIDALVKCNNQ
+235 NSNTSVEALVKCNNQ

-257 EDQIINNRVIRDG
+257 EEQIINNRVIRDG

-309 QALQRLKII
+309 QALQRLKKI

-373 IIQPLIEINVEWKG
+373 IIQPLVQINMEWKG
-387 DSAMKDKIKRARG
+387 VNQTMQDTIERAKKVGYYIGKTIKE
-400 AGYQIGQVIL
+400 
-410 SKNNGAN
+410 KNGEN
-417 KAKGYKNKL
+417 KVKSYKNKL
-426 TNAILAHDRDRVLE
+426 INATVSHDRERVLE
-440 ILLQLSSTQTATPTS
+440 IMLQLSGYTD
-455 NGTNQIGDISTIY
+455 GEISTIY
-468 DILDT
+468 DILDN

-484 TNAMIPSAKKEKE
+484 TNAMIPYTKKEKE

>member
-37 ETEGKKLYTY
+37 QTEGKKLYTY
-47 TNDEDKNRYAVYSD
+47 TNNEDKDRYAVYSD
-61 ICGYIQGILYNSTD
+61 IFGYIQGILYNSTD

-87 WYDREFQHRNVEW
+87 WYDREFQHRNVEA
-100 LLTHIKE
+100 LLTHIKK

-112 INDINT
+112 INDINS
-118 YLSGTSSN
+118 YLNGTSSN
-126 TVMKKIFKGIKFDGT
+126 TVMKKIFKGIKFDET

-147 NLIDEHRLELIKE
+147 NLIDEHRLEIIKE

-179 SDINPHCRLLSYDL
+179 SDTNPHCRLLSYDL

-208 STFIARDIYEFD
+208 STFIASDIYEFD

-235 NSNTSIDALVKCNNQ
+235 NSNTSIEALVKCNNQ
-250 LKEKMDV
+250 LKENMDV
-257 EDQIINNRVIRDG
+257 EEQIINNRVIRDG

-282 NDFLNCDVEIICKDR
+282 DDFLNCDVEIICKDR
-297 EQESFDTMLIRK
+297 EHESFDTMLIRK
-309 QALQRLKII
+309 QALQRLKKI

-373 IIQPLIEINVEWKG
+373 IIQPLVQINMEWKG
-387 DSAMKDKIKRARG
+387 VNQTMQDTIERAKKVGYYIGKTIKE
-400 AGYQIGQVIL
+400 
-410 SKNNGAN
+410 KNGEN
-417 KAKGYKNKL
+417 KVKSYKNKL
-426 TNAILAHDRDRVLE
+426 INATVSHDRERVLE
-440 ILLQLSSTQTATPTS
+440 IMLQLSGYTD
-455 NGTNQIGDISTIY
+455 GEISTIY
-468 DILDT
+468 DILDN

-484 TNAMIPSAKKEKE
+484 TNAMIPYTKKEKE

>member
-37 ETEGKKLYTY
+37 QTEGKKLYTY
-47 TNDEDKNRYAVYSD
+47 TNNEDKDRYAAYSD

-87 WYDREFQHRNVEW
+87 WYDREFQHRNVEA
-100 LLTHIKE
+100 LLTHIKK

-112 INDINT
+112 INDINS
-118 YLSGTSSN
+118 YLNGTSSN
-126 TVMKKIFKGIKFDGT
+126 TVMKKIFKSIKFDGT

-147 NLIDEHRLELIKE
+147 NLIDEHRLEIIKE

-179 SDINPHCRLLSYDL
+179 SDTNPHCRLLSYDL
-193 DEGRKSKAASYYFDT
+193 DENRKSKAASYYFDT
-208 STFIARDIYEFD
+208 STFIASDIYEFD

-235 NSNTSIDALVKCNNQ
+235 NSNTSIEALVKCNNQ

-257 EDQIINNRVIRDG
+257 EEQIINNRVIRDG

-282 NDFLNCDVEIICKDR
+282 DDFLNCDVEIIFKDR

-309 QALQRLKII
+309 QALQRLKKI

-373 IIQPLIEINVEWKG
+373 IIQPLVQINMEWKG
-387 DSAMKDKIKRARG
+387 VNQTMQDTIERAKKVGYYIGKTIKE
-400 AGYQIGQVIL
+400 
-410 SKNNGAN
+410 KNGEN
-417 KAKGYKNKL
+417 KVKSYKNKL
-426 TNAILAHDRDRVLE
+426 INATVSHDRERVLE
-440 ILLQLSSTQTATPTS
+440 IMLQLSGYTD
-455 NGTNQIGDISTIY
+455 GEISTIY
-468 DILDT
+468 DILDN

-484 TNAMIPSAKKEKE
+484 TNAMIPYTKKEKE

>member
-1 MKVTIEHPLYD
+1 MKATIEHPLYD

-47 TNDEDKNRYAVYSD
+47 TNNEDKDRYAVYSD

-87 WYDREFQHRNVEW
+87 WYDREFQHRNVEA
-100 LLTHIKE
+100 LLTHIQK

-112 INDINT
+112 INDINS
-118 YLSGTSSN
+118 YLNGTSSN

-147 NLIDEHRLELIKE
+147 NLIDEHRLEIIKE

-179 SDINPHCRLLSYDL
+179 SDTNPHCRLLSYDL
-193 DEGRKSKAASYYFDT
+193 DENRKSKAASYYFDT
-208 STFIARDIYEFD
+208 STFIASDIYEFD

-235 NSNTSIDALVKCNNQ
+235 NSNTSIEALVKCNNQ

-257 EDQIINNRVIRDG
+257 EEQIINNRVIRDG

-282 NDFLNCDVEIICKDR
+282 DDFLNCDVEIICKDR

-309 QALQRLKII
+309 QALQRLKKI

-373 IIQPLIEINVEWKG
+373 IIQPLVQINMEWKG
-387 DSAMKDKIKRARG
+387 VNQTMQDTIERAKKVGYYIGKTIKE
-400 AGYQIGQVIL
+400 
-410 SKNNGAN
+410 KNGEN
-417 KAKGYKNKL
+417 KVKSYKNKL
-426 TNAILAHDRDRVLE
+426 INATVSHDRERVLE
-440 ILLQLSSTQTATPTS
+440 IMLQLSGYTD
-455 NGTNQIGDISTIY
+455 GEISTIY

-484 TNAMIPSAKKEKE
+484 TNAMIPSVKKEKE

>member
-1 MKVTIEHPLYD
+1 MKTTIEHPLYD

-47 TNDEDKNRYAVYSD
+47 TNNEYKDRYAVYSD

-87 WYDREFQHRNVEW
+87 WYDREFQHRNVEA
-100 LLTHIKE
+100 LLTHIQK

-112 INDINT
+112 INDINS
-118 YLSGTSSN
+118 YLNGTSSN

-147 NLIDEHRLELIKE
+147 NLIDEHRLEIIKE

-179 SDINPHCRLLSYDL
+179 SDTNPHCRLLSYDL
-193 DEGRKSKAASYYFDT
+193 DENRKSKAASYYFDT
-208 STFIARDIYEFD
+208 STFIASDIYEFD

-235 NSNTSIDALVKCNNQ
+235 NSNTSIEALVKCNNQ

-257 EDQIINNRVIRDG
+257 EEQIINNRVIRDG

-309 QALQRLKII
+309 QALQRLKKI

-360 LLSRMDTESRTIQ
+360 LLSRIDTESRTIQ
-373 IIQPLIEINVEWKG
+373 IIQPLVQINMEWKG
-387 DSAMKDKIKRARG
+387 VNQTMQDTIERAKKVGYYIGKTIKE
-400 AGYQIGQVIL
+400 
-410 SKNNGAN
+410 KNGEN
-417 KAKGYKNKL
+417 KVKSYKNKL
-426 TNAILAHDRDRVLE
+426 INATVSHDRERVLE
-440 ILLQLSSTQTATPTS
+440 IMLQLSGYTD
-455 NGTNQIGDISTIY
+455 GEISTIY
-468 DILDT
+468 DILDN

-484 TNAMIPSAKKEKE
+484 ANAMIPYTKKEKE